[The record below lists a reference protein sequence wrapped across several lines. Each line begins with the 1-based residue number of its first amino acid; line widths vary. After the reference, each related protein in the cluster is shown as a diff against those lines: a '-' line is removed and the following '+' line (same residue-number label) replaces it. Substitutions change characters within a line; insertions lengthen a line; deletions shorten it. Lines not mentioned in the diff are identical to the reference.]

1 MVMPL
6 FIGLAALMVVVA
18 LVVLLLP
25 MRGGRDPASKQR
37 ALLQQARAGGVLS
50 EAEYQVKLAALPL
63 APGTP
68 HATPRGWLPGLAL
81 CVDRTSVV
89 EGKSVAVRVDFGGRR
104 IIKKTTS
111 DHAHNTDNTP
121 HPNYDI

>member
-1 MVMPL
+1 MSRRPPRATLTDTRFPYTTLFRSVVVVRAATDFAGRRNNGGGDRASPRQGQYGKQARIGGCMVMPL

-50 EAEYQVKLAALPL
+50 EAESQA
-63 APGTP
+63 
-68 HATPRGWLPGLAL
+68 
-81 CVDRTSVV
+81 DRKSVV
-89 EGKSVAVRVDFGGRR
+89 
-104 IIKKTTS
+104 
-111 DHAHNTDNTP
+111 
-121 HPNYDI
+121 